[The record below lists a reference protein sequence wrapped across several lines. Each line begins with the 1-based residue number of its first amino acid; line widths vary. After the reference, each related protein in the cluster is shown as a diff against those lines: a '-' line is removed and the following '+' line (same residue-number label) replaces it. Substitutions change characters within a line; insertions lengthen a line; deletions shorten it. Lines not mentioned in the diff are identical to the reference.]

1 MARWFNRLEEGLIA
15 LLLAVM
21 TIVTFAQVIARYVF
35 NYSFVW
41 ALELVSFLF
50 AWLIFLG
57 MCYGV
62 RMGSHIGVDALVKA
76 LGPRTARVL
85 TALAAVLCIVYA
97 VIAFIGGWHYVAKMY
112 EIGILSED
120 IPIPQWVPR
129 LALPVGF
136 GLLAVRFAQVLYRV
150 IAGEK
155 TTLLGDEAEE
165 ALKLRVDA
173 DEADAPET
181 SPGNRR
187 P

>member
-1 MARWFNRLEEGLIA
+1 MGWVNRLEEGLIA
-15 LLLAVM
+15 FLLGAM
-21 TIVTFAQVIARYVF
+21 TLVTFAQVIARYVF

-85 TALAAVLCIVYA
+85 TALAATLCIIYA
-97 VIAFIGGWHYVAKMY
+97 VIAFVGGWHYVSKMH

-136 GLLAVRFAQVLYRV
+136 GLLAIRFAQVLFRV
-150 IAGEK
+150 ISGKK

-165 ALKLRVDA
+165 ALKLRVDTDVA
-173 DEADAPET
+173 NAPDAAT
-181 SPGNRR
+181 GNGRS
-187 P
+187 